1 MIRHITK
8 KDIFKII
15 GVGLVAFIAFEIGL
29 RFYNF
34 RKLKKETLEAAIP
47 TVAVINPTP
56 PSPTETISLPG
67 TLKAWYEAPIYAQ
80 VSGYV
85 KMWYKD
91 YGAEVN
97 KGDLLA
103 EIQTPT
109 LDAEYAQAKAD
120 LQSQDA
126 KYQLAD
132 VTANRYLAL
141 QKSHAVSD
149 QSISVAVA
157 DKNAEKAKLQA
168 SMKNVHKYEALI
180 NFKKIVAPYKGIVT
194 QRNINVGDY
203 VNKDGNLSDNRPIT
217 NLFTVSD
224 IHKMRLFI
232 SVPGT
237 FAYLLKSGLTADVS
251 VAQFPDKVFKAD
263 FITISKGFDPA
274 TQTVLAEFSVDNED
288 RSLWPGAYATV
299 SMTAPVKKDLL
310 TIPSSA
316 LVFNEKGTQVA
327 VVSNENKIHFKEI
340 KVNKILDTIVE
351 IVEGVSIS
359 DNIINNPRTSFLEGD
374 KVRIVKPRE
383 GY

>member
-1 MIRHITK
+1 MIKHITK
-8 KDIFKII
+8 KDAFKFVGI
-15 GVGLVAFIAFEIGL
+15 GFILFILFEVAI
-29 RFYNF
+29 RFYSF
-34 RKLKKETLEAAIP
+34 HQLKKETLEAAIP
-47 TVAVINPTP
+47 TVAIIHPAPPNPI
-56 PSPTETISLPG
+56 ETITLPG

-91 YGAEVN
+91 YGAEVE

-103 EIQTPT
+103 EVQTPA
-109 LDAEYAQAKAD
+109 LDAEFAQAKAD

-132 VTANRYLAL
+132 VTANRYLSL

-168 SMKNVHKYEALI
+168 AMKNVHKYEALI
-180 NFKKIVAPYKGIVT
+180 NFKRIVAPFKGIVT

-203 VNKDGNLSDNRPIT
+203 VNKDGNLSDNKPIT

-224 IHKMRLFI
+224 IHKMRLFV
-232 SVPGT
+232 SVPGS
-237 FAYLLKSGLTADVS
+237 FAYLLKSGLTADVT
-251 VAQFPDKVFKAD
+251 VAQFAQKTFKAN
-263 FITISKGFDPA
+263 FITIAKGFDPG
-274 TQTVLAEFSVDNED
+274 TQTVLAEFSIDNED
-288 RSLWPGAYATV
+288 RTLWPGSYATV
-299 SMTAPVKKDLL
+299 NMTAPVKKDLL

-327 VVSNENKIHFKEI
+327 VVTKENKIHFKPI
-340 KVNKILDTIVE
+340 QVSKIMDTIVE
-351 IVEGVSIS
+351 ILDGVTMEDS
-359 DNIINNPRTSFLEGD
+359 IINNPRTSFLEGD
-374 KVRIVKPRE
+374 TVRIVAPRE